1 MNNKTVLVIGLVL
14 VLISCV
20 FFSGCADNSDSSNT
34 TTTVT
39 SAPGSPKYVTGDI
52 VKNPAYETAWLI
64 LGYNT
69 STDSYQRALIY
80 ANADG
85 SWGYRTSSNSETVTR
100 AVFEK
105 TNTVKITNK
114 PPSSIVIR
122 KPTTVATTRTTV
134 TTSTTGNTTT
144 TTTTTTTNTT
154 VTGKPT
160 FKKIIPDEGNAGST
174 ITITSLTGTNFK
186 SGAIVQL
193 TKEDNT
199 NITATNVE
207 VQSPTLMTC
216 KFVIPSNTTAGAWD
230 VVITNTDGQFVKYAY
245 IFSIHATVDTSTTTQ
260 SDTEG
265 ISSVSPTFTLGNF
278 VVMTITGTG
287 FQQGSTLKAKLTKST
302 GAKTL
307 IAATDTRWD
316 SSTQVTAWFNIA
328 KGSKG
333 VWTVVVTN
341 PDGTTRTLTNGFEV
355 KV

>member
-14 VLISCV
+14 VLVSCV
-20 FFSGCADNSDSSNT
+20 FFTGCADDSSTANT
-34 TTTVT
+34 TTQVT

-85 SWGYRTSSNSETVTR
+85 SWGYRTSSNSDTVTR
-100 AVFEK
+100 SVFEK
-105 TNTVKITNK
+105 TNTIKITNK

-122 KPTTVATTRTTV
+122 RPTTVATTRTTV

-144 TTTTTTTNTT
+144 TTTTPTTN

-160 FKKIIPDEGNAGST
+160 FKKIVPDEGNAGST

-193 TKEDNT
+193 TKEDNP
-199 NITATNVE
+199 NITATNVD

-216 KFVIPSNTTAGAWD
+216 KFVIPLNTTAGSWD
-230 VVITNTDGQFVKYAY
+230 VVITNPDGQFVKYAY
-245 IFSIHATVDTSTTTQ
+245 IFLLHSAPDASTTT
-260 SDTEG
+260 SPTDSGG
-265 ISSVSPTFTLGNF
+265 ITSIDPTFTKTNDVKDGLKIYGTNF
-278 VVMTITGTG
+278 LPGIKV
-287 FQQGSTLKAKLTKST
+287 KLTKSSKPDILPR
-302 GAKTL
+302 GGECRL
-307 IAATDTRWD
+307 D
-316 SSTQVTAWFNIA
+316 SSTKLTCFFTIPKSSFGKW
-328 KGSKG
+328 S
-333 VWTVVVTN
+333 VVVTN
-341 PDGTTRTLTNGFEV
+341 NGTISTLQDGFDV
-355 KV
+355 QFS